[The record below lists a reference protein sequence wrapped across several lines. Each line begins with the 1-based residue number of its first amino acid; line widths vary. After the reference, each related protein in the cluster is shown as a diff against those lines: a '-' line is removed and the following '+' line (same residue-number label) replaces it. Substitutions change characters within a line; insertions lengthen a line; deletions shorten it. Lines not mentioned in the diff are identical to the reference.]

1 MTEQTKEKEFE
12 TTKEEVTTPSGVE
25 STRPGRTYVPRVDI
39 YEKQDGILILADL
52 PGVDEKNLDIVLEK
66 GVLTI
71 DGQADQAWPEA
82 YNLSHYEYDVGNYH
96 RAFKLSEEVDQDK
109 IEATIKNGV
118 LSLQMPYAT
127 GPRTRKI
134 QVQTA

>member
-1 MTEQTKEKEFE
+1 MTEQIKEFE
-12 TTKEEVTTPSGVE
+12 TTKEEVATPDGVE
-25 STRPGRTYVPRVDI
+25 STRPGRTYVPRADI
-39 YEKQDGILILADL
+39 YEKEDGILVLADL
-52 PGVDEKNLDIVLEK
+52 PGVDENSLDIVLEK

-71 DGQADQAWPEA
+71 DGQASQVWPEG
-82 YNLSHYEYDVGNYH
+82 YNLAHYEYDVGNYH

-118 LSLQMPYAT
+118 LTLSMPFAA

-134 QVQTA
+134 QVQPA

>member
-1 MTEQTKEKEFE
+1 MTEQTKEFE
-12 TTKEEVTTPSGVE
+12 TTKEELTTPEGVE
-25 STRPGRTYVPRVDI
+25 STRPGRTYVPRADI
-39 YEKQDGILILADL
+39 YEKENGILVLADL
-52 PGVDEKNLDIVLEK
+52 PGVDENNLDIVLEK

-71 DGQADQAWPEA
+71 DGQATQPWPEG
-82 YNLSHYEYDVGNYH
+82 YNLVHYEYEVGNYH

-118 LSLQMPYAT
+118 LSLYMPFAS

-134 QVQTA
+134 QVQPA

>member
-1 MTEQTKEKEFE
+1 MTEQTKEFE
-12 TTKEEVTTPSGVE
+12 TTKEEVTTPDGVE
-25 STRPGRTYVPRVDI
+25 STRPGRTYVPRADI
-39 YEKQDGILILADL
+39 YEKEDGILVLADL
-52 PGVDEKNLDIVLEK
+52 PGVDENSLDIILEK

-71 DGQADQAWPEA
+71 DGQAVQTWPEG
-82 YNLSHYEYDVGNYH
+82 YNLAHYEYDVGNYH

-118 LSLQMPYAT
+118 LTLSMPFAA

-134 QVQTA
+134 QVQPA

>member
-1 MTEQTKEKEFE
+1 MTEQVKEFE
-12 TTKEEVTTPSGVE
+12 TTKEELAAPEGVE

-39 YEKQDGILILADL
+39 YEKSDGILVLADL
-52 PGVDEKNLDIVLEK
+52 PGVDENSLDIMLEK

-71 DGQADQAWPEA
+71 HGQVTETWPEG
-82 YNLSHYEYDVGNYH
+82 YELAHAEYEVGNYH
-96 RAFKLSEEVDQDK
+96 RAFKLSEEVDSDK

-118 LSLQMPYAT
+118 LKLHMPFAA

-134 QVQTA
+134 QVQAA